1 MLKLNS
7 ITFKDDE
14 TGKIIE
20 VNVDGSVTA
29 DHDYTSGEYFY
40 ANIFAGMVMGGGYP
54 ALMDFINQRE

>member
-20 VNVDGSVTA
+20 VNVNDGSVIA
-29 DHDYTSGEYFY
+29 DHDYTSNEYFY
-40 ANIFAGMVMGGGYP
+40 ASLFAGIVMGGGYP
-54 ALMDFINQRE
+54 ALMDFIN